1 MPFFNKVRETYAAL
15 IYKAP
20 TPTLH
25 VAIMRV
31 SVCLLMLLS
40 GLMILPAPNFL
51 FPSRLDD
58 SVQKAPCGWI
68 GLVAGHWLS

>member
-31 SVCLLMLLS
+31 SVRLLMLLS
-40 GLMILPAPNFL
+40 GLMILSAPNFL
-51 FPSRLDD
+51 FPSRFDD
-58 SVQKAPCGWI
+58 NVLKVPCGWI
-68 GLVAGHWLS
+68 GLVARYWLS